1 MKKLYN
7 LLMASAIAVAPLA
20 AEAACGTSSFTV
32 NSHTDLGG
40 GLHRYNVTFCVG
52 SGNNGFNQNTYTWAI
67 KAYGGALFV
76 NYPAN
81 LVSPLTGANYLGSGV
96 SYSGDEYLVYDY
108 DGLNGSNVSAAWWA
122 CYGGGLCSGLSQVC
136 VTFDITLSG
145 EPTALELL
153 GAEGAG
159 VAVAPYGCTGFSHLT
174 TNFNGLAVSLGN
186 DRNVCIVNGQSCT
199 TITPNVTGGTP
210 PYTYEWSN
218 SQGTSVIGTSATLSV
233 CPTQNMRYYVTVT
246 DATGS
251 VAKDEVYIT
260 RSASPVA
267 NAGTDKIKYTTYG
280 PSCVSLSGSAS
291 SGTAP
296 YTYAWSSGAST
307 ATASVCPNATTTYNL
322 NVTDAKGCA
331 SSDQAVVTVRNISCG
346 NNKVWMCKN
355 NTSSCV
361 SNNQVANKL
370 NQGWVLGQCGS
381 FRIGMEDEDMADAI
395 EGVNVLYPNPAND
408 NVTVAYNF
416 GTDAQVTIQ
425 VMDASGRTVHSL
437 TRNLSALADESYTVQ
452 LETSALPAGLYM
464 VAVVA
469 DNGESYTHRLMVAH

>member
-1 MKKLYN
+1 MKKIYN

-52 SGNNGFNQNTYTWAI
+52 SGSNGFNQNTYTWAI
-67 KAYGGALFV
+67 RAYGGAQFV

-81 LVSPLTGANYLGSGV
+81 LQSPLTGANYIGDAV
-96 SYSGDEYLVYDY
+96 SYGADYLVYDY
-108 DGLNGSNVSAAWWA
+108 DYNNGSDFNAGWWA
-122 CYGGGLCSGLSQVC
+122 CYGGGLCSGLGQVC
-136 VTFDITLSG
+136 VTFDITLNG
-145 EPTALELL
+145 APAALELM

-159 VAVAPYGCTGFSHLT
+159 VGVAPYGCNGYSHLT
-174 TNFNGLAVSLGN
+174 TNFNNMSVSLGN

-199 TITPNVTGGTP
+199 TITPTISGGTP
-210 PYTYEWSN
+210 PYTYEWSSSSN
-218 SQGTSVIGTSATLSV
+218 VGVISTAASLSV

-251 VAKDEVYIT
+251 VARDEVYIT

-280 PSCVSLSGSAS
+280 PSCVSLSGSATG
-291 SGTAP
+291 GTAP

-307 ATASVCPNATTTYNL
+307 ASASVCPNATTTYTL
-322 NVTDAKGCA
+322 NVTDSKGCA

-355 NTSSCV
+355 NVSSCV
-361 SNNQVANKL
+361 NNNQVANKL
-370 NQGWVLGQCGS
+370 NNGWVLGQCGS
-381 FRIGMEDEDMADAI
+381 FRMGMEDEELTDAI
-395 EGVNVLYPNPAND
+395 EGVNTVYPNPANG

-416 GTDAQVTIQ
+416 GTDTRVTVQ
-425 VMDASGRTVHSL
+425 VMDASGRTVSSL
-437 TRNLSALADESYTVQ
+437 TRNLSAVADESYTVD
-452 LETSALPAGLYM
+452 LETSALTPGLYM

-469 DNGESYTHRLMVAH
+469 ESGESYVHRLMVAH